1 MGQLASVLITTSPT
15 QSQDDTLDML
25 SGQRFFT
32 TLDLASGYW
41 QIRLADNA
49 KEKTAFATHAGL
61 YEFQVMPFGLCNA
74 PATFQRL
81 METVLAGLSWD
92 KCLVYLDNILVVGH
106 TVSEH
111 LPNIRS
117 ILQRLREA
125 GLKLKTRKCSFM
137 QMQAEYLGH
146 IVSHDGISID
156 PRKTAAV
163 QEFPKPVDLKSLRS
177 FLGLASYYRRF
188 IPEFSRIAGPLYAL
202 TRNDVPCVWTDHT
215 QRAFEALKRL
225 LIEAP
230 TLVFPDFQLETDASG
245 EGLGAVLAQKQ
256 EDGSVKPI
264 AFASWTLQP
273 HEHNYGVTEMEVFG
287 VVWAVKQFR
296 HYLYSHRCTVFT
308 DHEALRSLL
317 NTPHPSGKL
326 ARCGLALQELE
337 LQIQYRPGK
346 HNANADALSRYPSSR
361 VPGLGELNFV
371 AAVTEDSAPA
381 KSGEP
386 NLTLAERQEADP
398 ELKIIRAY
406 LQKRTLP
413 PDEAQARRVMLCYS
427 HYALVDDILYH
438 LEPDKSLRIVPPAM
452 DREEL
457 FHEAHGGPFSG
468 HLGDAKVCSQLLRHY
483 WWLGMRKD
491 ISHWSRGCLTCAN
504 RSVGRPVK
512 PLLTP
517 IPVGGPFDRVGVDV
531 LQLPLTQQGNRY
543 AVVFMDYLT
552 KWPEV
557 FAVPDQTALTLSH
570 LLVEQ
575 VISRQGVP
583 SQLLSDRGAA
593 FLSNLLRELCTVM
606 GIKKVNT
613 TAYHPKTDGLVERF
627 NHTLTG
633 MLAKTMEKAG
643 TGIRASLMCCLHTVP
658 ACRAP
663 LWNPLS
669 SCCMDGTP
677 GSPQRQHLRHQ
688 LSDLSWT

>member
-1 MGQLASVLITTSPT
+1 
-15 QSQDDTLDML
+15 ML

-41 QIRLADNA
+41 QVRLADDA

-81 METVLAGLSWD
+81 METVLAGLSQD
-92 KCLVYLDNILVVGH
+92 KCLVYLDDILVVGH

-111 LPNIRS
+111 LANLRS
-117 ILQRLREA
+117 VLQRLREA
-125 GLKLKTRKCSFM
+125 GHKLKTRKCSFM
-137 QMQAEYLGH
+137 QTQAEYLGH
-146 IVSHDGISID
+146 IVSHDGISVD

-188 IPEFSRIAGPLYAL
+188 VPEFSCIAGPLYAL
-202 TRNDVPCVWTDHT
+202 TRKDAPFVWTDHT

-225 LIEAP
+225 LTEAP
-230 TLVFPDFQLETDASG
+230 TLVFPDFSKDFQLETNASG

-264 AFASWTLQP
+264 AFASRTLQP
-273 HEHNYGVTEMEVFG
+273 HERNYGVTEMEALG

-296 HYLYSHRCTVFT
+296 HYLYGHRCTVFT

-326 ARCGLALQELE
+326 ARWGLALQELE

-361 VPGLGELNFV
+361 VPGQGELNFI
-371 AAVTEDSAPA
+371 AAVTEASAPA

-398 ELKIIRAY
+398 ELKMIRAY
-406 LQKRTLP
+406 LQNRTLP
-413 PDEAQARRVMLCYS
+413 PDEAQARRVMLSHS
-427 HYALVDDILYH
+427 HYVLVDDILYH
-438 LEPDKSLRIVPPAM
+438 LEPDKSLRIVPPAV

-457 FHEAHGGPFSG
+457 FHEAHGGPFGG
-468 HLGDAKVCSQLLRHY
+468 HLGDAKVHSQLSRHY

-491 ISHWSRGCLTCAN
+491 ISRWSRGCLTCAS

-543 AVVFMDYLT
+543 AVVFMDYIT

-557 FAVPDQTALTLSH
+557 FAVPDQTALTIAR

-575 VISRQGVP
+575 VVSRHGVP

-593 FLSNLLRELCTVM
+593 FLSNLLRELCTVI

-613 TAYHPKTDGLVERF
+613 TAYHPQTDGLVERF
-627 NHTLTG
+627 NRTLTG
-633 MLAKTMEKAG
+633 MLAKTSEKGGPGLGYTPTICAVCIPCQHAELHYGIPFLPVVWTGPQAPHRDSTYG
-643 TGIRASLMCCLHTVP
+643 TSYPI
-658 ACRAP
+658 
-663 LWNPLS
+663 
-669 SCCMDGTP
+669 
-677 GSPQRQHLRHQ
+677 
-688 LSDLSWT
+688 